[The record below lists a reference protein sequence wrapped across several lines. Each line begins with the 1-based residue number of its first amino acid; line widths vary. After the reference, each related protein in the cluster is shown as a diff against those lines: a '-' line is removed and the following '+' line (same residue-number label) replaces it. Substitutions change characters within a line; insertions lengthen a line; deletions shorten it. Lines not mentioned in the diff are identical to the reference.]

1 MYKVLALLLIIYSS
15 SGYSCA
21 FHNLS
26 NTTLIG
32 TPEVQDTVRSIVKIR
47 KKGTLGNKAKPDHF
61 KAYAVQNKL
70 DEPYDNKMNFAMLGP
85 ISRHYSYVDV
95 KDKAIIKSLEALPG
109 ENDLLVITE
118 LEILDAL
125 AVGTLSWSDVK
136 AKKLIVLQGTEQE
149 TAKLEQ
155 WFAKVFYQ

>member
-1 MYKVLALLLIIYSS
+1 MYKVLALLLILYSS

-21 FHNLS
+21 FHNIS

-47 KKGTLGNKAKPDHF
+47 RKDTLGNKAKPDYF
-61 KAYAVQNKL
+61 KVYAVQNKL
-70 DEPYDNKMNFAMLGP
+70 DEPYANKMSFAMLEP

-95 KDKAIIKSLEALPG
+95 KGKAIIKSLEALPSKD
-109 ENDLLVITE
+109 DLLVITE

-125 AVGTLSWSDVK
+125 AVGTLNWSEVK
-136 AKKLIVLQGTEQE
+136 AKKLIALKGAEQE
-149 TAKLEQ
+149 TVELEQ
-155 WFAKVFYQ
+155 WFAQVFHK